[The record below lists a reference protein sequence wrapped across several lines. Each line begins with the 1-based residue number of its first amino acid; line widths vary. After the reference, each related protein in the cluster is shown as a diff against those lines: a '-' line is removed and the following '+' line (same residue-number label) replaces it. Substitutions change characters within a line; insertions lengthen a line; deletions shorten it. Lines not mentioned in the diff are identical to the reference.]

1 MGNEVS
7 QVIEETERDT
17 KEHVDDSQDDGHL
30 HLKRVQ
36 ESQLVDSNVP
46 NLEERWKTKK
56 GNKFLFDLKSLSLL
70 LLNST
75 IL

>member
-56 GNKFLFDLKSLSLL
+56 GNKFLFDLKSISLI
-70 LLNST
+70 LLNCL